1 MKRVLLIFALILSL
15 SLSFALTACGDDD
28 TNSSNGGSG
37 SSSGD
42 GSGSGSGDAPSHTHA
57 AGDPAIE
64 HKIEA
69 TCKDEGSY
77 QEAVYCTGCSEEL
90 SRETKIIP
98 KSNVHTYVDGK
109 CSVCDAP
116 KPSEGL
122 QFVSNGNGT
131 CYLSGLGECSDKNVV
146 IPESSPEG
154 WRVIAIGK
162 KACIN
167 AYYAESVVIPSSV
180 ERICEEAFSYAKL
193 VSVTIPEGVKYI
205 DSYAFYGCSWL
216 ESVTLPASI
225 EALGDSV
232 FENCRWLES
241 VTLSEGFDGL
251 GLYTFKNCTS
261 LKTINLPDSLTS
273 LGNLAFR
280 DSGLTYTTLDGCK
293 YLGNEANPYRWLVG
307 VVDSSQNT
315 FTISPDTKFI
325 GESAFYGTKLTS
337 IELPEGL
344 IGIDSG
350 AFSGLLGLKEII
362 LPEGL
367 KSIGKS
373 AFNGCTY
380 LVSIT
385 LPDSL
390 EYIGY
395 RAFYNCSAL
404 TDFTFGTGL
413 RTIDIEAFNGCK
425 ALTTVSLPAGLE
437 ILSDAAFCN
446 CTALTTVSIPDSL
459 TYYGYSVF
467 GSCTN
472 LQYTALK
479 GAYYLGNSENRYV
492 ILVKTT
498 NTATT
503 MGEVAETTKFI
514 ADGAFYDCRYLESV
528 VLPEGLLGIGNSAF
542 MNCVVLKNV
551 TLPETLTYIGSQAFH
566 TCKALTEI
574 AIPDAVTF
582 VGERAFYKCTAL
594 SVVTIGA
601 GVSAMD
607 GYLFGECSALT
618 SFTFY
623 DTDCWYTT
631 FEYSDGEIKMNGS
644 LRNVTNPEENASKL
658 VGSFKGLM
666 WYKLS

>member
-1 MKRVLLIFALILSL
+1 MKKVLLIFALILSL
-15 SLSFALTACGDDD
+15 SLSLALTACGDDTD
-28 TNSSNGGSG
+28 SSGSG
-37 SSSGD
+37 SGAGN
-42 GSGSGSGDAPSHTHA
+42 GSGSGSGNGGAPSHTHV

-122 QFVSNGNGT
+122 SFVSNGNGT
-131 CYLSGLGECSDKNVV
+131 CYISGVGECSDKNII
-146 IPESSPEG
+146 IPEYSPEG
-154 WRVIAIGK
+154 LKVVAIGK
-162 KACIN
+162 KAFSN
-167 AYYAESVVIPSSV
+167 AYSVETVVIPATV
-180 ERICEEAFSYAKL
+180 ERICEDAFSYTYIT
-193 VSVTIPEGVKYI
+193 SVTIPNSVKQI
-205 DSYAFYGCSWL
+205 DNYAFYGCLYL
-216 ESVTLPASI
+216 ESVTIPGSV
-225 EALGDSV
+225 EFLGESV
-232 FENCRWLES
+232 FENCRYLEE
-241 VTLSEGFDGL
+241 VIIEEGVKSL
-251 GLYTFKNCTS
+251 ALYTFKNCVN
-261 LKTINLPDSLTS
+261 LKTVNLPDSLVS
-273 LGNLAFR
+273 IGNLAFR
-280 DSGLTYTTLDGCK
+280 DAGITYTTLDGCK
-293 YLGNEANPYRWLVG
+293 YLGNEANPYRWLIG

-325 GESAFYGTKLTS
+325 GENAFYGTKLTS

-344 IGIDSG
+344 LGIDLG
-350 AFSGLLGLKEII
+350 AFSGCTGINAI
-362 LPEGL
+362 VLPESL
-367 KSIGKS
+367 EFIGRS

-380 LVSIT
+380 LKSIVFPEN
-385 LPDSL
+385 LKQIDF
-390 EYIGY
+390 
-395 RAFYNCSAL
+395 RAFYKCTSL
-404 TDFTFGTGL
+404 SEVTFGSGL
-413 RTIDIEAFNGCK
+413 REIGIEAFSTCTS
-425 ALTTVSLPAGLE
+425 LTSVSLPDGLE

-446 CTALTTVSIPDSL
+446 CTALTTVSVPDSL
-459 TYYGYSVF
+459 THLGYSVF
-467 GSCTN
+467 GSCSA

-514 ADGAFYDCRYLESV
+514 ADGAFYDCKYLESV

-574 AIPDAVTF
+574 AIPDAVAF

-607 GYLFGECSALT
+607 GYLFGDCSALT
-618 SFTFY
+618 SFTFK

-631 FEYSDGEIKMNGS
+631 PEYSDWEIKMNGS

-666 WYKLS
+666 WYKL